1 MDLGEEWSMV
11 VPSRIR
17 NSKYSSKYRR
27 KISFYWAI
35 LYYVYERY
43 LLYCS
48 ILVQKFDN
56 KFNGKSE
63 RMSNS
68 NNKIGYPWS
77 GKITTIFSLFFR
89 HTFLFL
95 FLWRSNFQV
104 WNIDSKNGILYRIL
118 KISSVSCKIS
128 SRVYFDELFRVVCQ
142 EGELIFE
149 RVKGIFKFE
158 MWFIDRRE
166 SVSLCL
172 PGCSS
177 LKFDV
182 LWQGY
187 TSFDDTRFSIP
198 RFIFL
203 LHCYLPS
210 VFFEEKLE
218 FWKKTCSVWKIQ
230 IQKYRENEF

>member
-1 MDLGEEWSMV
+1 M
-11 VPSRIR
+11 
-17 NSKYSSKYRR
+17 
-27 KISFYWAI
+27 
-35 LYYVYERY
+35 
-43 LLYCS
+43 
-48 ILVQKFDN
+48 
-56 KFNGKSE
+56 
-63 RMSNS
+63 
-68 NNKIGYPWS
+68 
-77 GKITTIFSLFFR
+77 
-89 HTFLFL
+89 
-95 FLWRSNFQV
+95 
-104 WNIDSKNGILYRIL
+104 
-118 KISSVSCKIS
+118 SCKIS

-142 EGELIFE
+142 EGELIFQ

-230 IQKYRENEF
+230 IQKYRENIRILISKQENNKLMEKYSWKNLSRHELDKYFLGRDLSKFLTFPWNLYEIIFLCKMYTEQHRDNVALNKIFDLIQNGFD